1 MRNKELYTKLEKK
14 LRNVF
19 DDDDFVN
26 GMLLYVD
33 HEDDAKML
41 MQFIDNGEEINV
53 ESVTVTAIILDRT
66 RRGEQ

>member
-66 RRGEQ
+66 RRGE